1 MRYFI
6 NKRKV
11 SKIEAKEA
19 LEKYDKVLLERN
31 GNTLIL
37 NIREI
42 RDEELRVERET
53 GHYV

>member
-11 SKIEAKEA
+11 SKTEAREA

-42 RDEELRVERET
+42 RDEELRVEREM
-53 GHYV
+53 GQYV